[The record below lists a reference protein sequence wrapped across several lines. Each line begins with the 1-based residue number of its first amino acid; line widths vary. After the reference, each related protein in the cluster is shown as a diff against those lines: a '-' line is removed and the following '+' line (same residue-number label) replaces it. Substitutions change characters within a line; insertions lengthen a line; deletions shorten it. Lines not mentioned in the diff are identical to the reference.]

1 MQFKKGTSVPFLIG
15 RRLGGFRVNRPVC
28 ANGVFDMNTSLQ
40 QGFTLIELM
49 IVVAIIGILAAIAI
63 PAYQDYVIRT
73 RVTEGLALAEAAK
86 LAITGEAA
94 AASADLQVVAT
105 AWNAQASGTGANS
118 KFVDSVLITPATGEI
133 SIMYNP
139 TSVGV
144 IAGQELITLTPW
156 VRNAAA
162 GAGQSLAAAIAA
174 GNSGAVDW
182 GCASATN
189 ATATANGITIATP
202 GNMLAKY
209 TPAQCR

>member
-1 MQFKKGTSVPFLIG
+1 MKKF
-15 RRLGGFRVNRPVC
+15 
-28 ANGVFDMNTSLQ
+28 Q

-94 AASADLQVVAT
+94 AASMDLQRVAM